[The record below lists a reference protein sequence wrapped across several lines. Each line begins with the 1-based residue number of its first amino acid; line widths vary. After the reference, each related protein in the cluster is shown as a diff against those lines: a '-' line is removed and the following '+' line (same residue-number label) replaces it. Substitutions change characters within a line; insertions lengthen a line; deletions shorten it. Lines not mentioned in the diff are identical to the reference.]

1 MDRVIF
7 HCDLNCFYASV
18 ELLSHPELREV
29 PVAVAGDPASRH
41 GIILA
46 KNEPAKQCGVKT
58 AETIWQAKKK
68 CPNLVLLPAHHKLY
82 REYSNKVNAIYD
94 EYTDLAESFGIDES
108 WLDVTNTLH
117 LFGGDAKALAN
128 AIRQRVKR
136 ELGLTLSVGVSFNKV
151 FAKLGS
157 DYKKPDAT
165 TVISREN
172 WRSIV
177 WPLPVGDLLYVG
189 GAAQKLLGQY
199 GVKTIGQLAAC
210 KKETLETLMGKM
222 GTQLYEY
229 ANGLDS
235 APVRARLDA
244 EPVKSVGNG
253 TTFPQNLTTRIQVR
267 SGIAVLADSVA
278 TRLRR
283 EGLYAGGIQVTVRD
297 PAFHDRSRQKQLPA
311 PTHLIRDLTNAAMAL
326 TEELWTP
333 PAPIRALTVTAIHLS
348 SDGEAYEQA
357 NLFDPT
363 AGQRNA
369 RQEKLESAMDAI
381 RKKYG
386 PPRERGG
393 SPAMTRQE
401 EKQQLRAI
409 VRRLEAALAPE
420 YKAKSARSIA
430 HRLLAMPEYQ
440 EAQTVFCFV
449 GTDREIDTR
458 PILEDALA
466 AGKTLCVPLCTEPG
480 RMESRQITDLHQLV
494 PGRYGLL
501 EPTAD
506 TPVSPVDAIDFAVLP
521 CVTCNYLG
529 QRLGHGGGYYD
540 RFLSQYRGGTVLLCR
555 ELLIRQEIPVEPHD
569 YPVPWVLTE
578 RGLYEDGIPAPLG

>member
-68 CPNLVLLPAHHKLY
+68 CPNLVLLPSHRRLY
-82 REYSNKVNAIYD
+82 QEYSVKVNAIYD
-94 EYTDLAESFGIDES
+94 EYTDLVEPFGIDES
-108 WLDVTNTLH
+108 WLDVTHTLH
-117 LFGGDAKALAN
+117 LFGGDAKALAD
-128 AIRQRVKR
+128 AIRARVKR
-136 ELGLTLSVGVSFNKV
+136 ELGLTLSVGVSFNKA

-172 WRSIV
+172 WKSIV

-189 GAAQKLLGQY
+189 GAARKLLSQY

-210 KKETLETLMGKM
+210 KRETLETLMGKM

-235 APVRARLDA
+235 APVRARLDT

-253 TTFPQNLTTRIQVR
+253 TTFPENLTTRAQVQA
-267 SGIAVLADSVA
+267 GIAVLADSVA

-297 PAFHDRSRQKQLPA
+297 PAFHDRSRQKQLPS
-311 PTHLIRDLTNAAMAL
+311 PTHLIRELTNAAMAL

-348 SDGEAYEQA
+348 PEGEAYEQA
-357 NLFDPT
+357 SLFDPT

-386 PPRERGG
+386 GG
-393 SPAMTRQE
+393 
-401 EKQQLRAI
+401 AI
-409 VRRLEAALAPE
+409 VFGAAQPE
-420 YKAKSARSIA
+420 K
-430 HRLLAMPEYQ
+430 E
-440 EAQTVFCFV
+440 
-449 GTDREIDTR
+449 
-458 PILEDALA
+458 ED
-466 AGKTLCVPLCTEPG
+466 PLP
-480 RMESRQITDLHQLV
+480 
-494 PGRYGLL
+494 
-501 EPTAD
+501 
-506 TPVSPVDAIDFAVLP
+506 
-521 CVTCNYLG
+521 
-529 QRLGHGGGYYD
+529 
-540 RFLSQYRGGTVLLCR
+540 
-555 ELLIRQEIPVEPHD
+555 
-569 YPVPWVLTE
+569 
-578 RGLYEDGIPAPLG
+578 

>member
-210 KKETLETLMGKM
+210 DPAMPEQLLGKM
-222 GTQLYEY
+222 GRQLWEY
-229 ANGLDS
+229 ANGLDKS
-235 APVRARLDA
+235 PVKPRHAAD
-244 EPVKSVGNG
+244 PVKSVGNG
-253 TTFPQNLTTRIQVR
+253 TTFPDDLVR
-267 SGIAVLADSVA
+267 WEQICAGLMPLCDSVA
-278 TRLRR
+278 ARLRR
-283 EGLYAGGIQVTVRD
+283 HGLYAGGVSVTLKDVSFKTFSRQTRLDAPSHLVRD
-297 PAFHDRSRQKQLPA
+297 IYRAAADLARQ
-311 PTHLIRDLTNAAMAL
+311 
-326 TEELWTP
+326 LWKP
-333 PAPIRALTVTAIHLS
+333 PARLRSMTVTALYVTETCSTFQQLDLLDSTAQACGQRQEQLEEAVDTIRQKYGRTAIAFGNGEE
-348 SDGEAYEQA
+348 GEA
-357 NLFDPT
+357 LP
-363 AGQRNA
+363 
-369 RQEKLESAMDAI
+369 
-381 RKKYG
+381 
-386 PPRERGG
+386 
-393 SPAMTRQE
+393 E
-401 EKQQLRAI
+401 E
-409 VRRLEAALAPE
+409 
-420 YKAKSARSIA
+420 
-430 HRLLAMPEYQ
+430 
-440 EAQTVFCFV
+440 
-449 GTDREIDTR
+449 
-458 PILEDALA
+458 
-466 AGKTLCVPLCTEPG
+466 
-480 RMESRQITDLHQLV
+480 
-494 PGRYGLL
+494 
-501 EPTAD
+501 
-506 TPVSPVDAIDFAVLP
+506 
-521 CVTCNYLG
+521 
-529 QRLGHGGGYYD
+529 
-540 RFLSQYRGGTVLLCR
+540 
-555 ELLIRQEIPVEPHD
+555 EL
-569 YPVPWVLTE
+569 
-578 RGLYEDGIPAPLG
+578 